1 MQEEVKFMNRA
12 KFGKLIEEQVVDKKL
27 SYMEAVIVT
36 CDITNIDPQDV
47 KKFISNVIRE
57 KIEAEAMSLNFLP
70 KQNELLF
77 EWYDG
82 GIMQWYTY
90 SQIYF
95 RIL

>member
-90 SQIYF
+90 LQIYF

>member
-77 EWYDG
+77 
-82 GIMQWYTY
+82 
-90 SQIYF
+90 SQAF
-95 RIL
+95 LCGPSAGQD

>member
-1 MQEEVKFMNRA
+1 MFMQEEVKFMNRA

-27 SYMEAVIVT
+27 SYMDSVIET
-36 CDITNIDPQDV
+36 CEITNIDPQDV

-77 EWYDG
+77 E
-82 GIMQWYTY
+82 
-90 SQIYF
+90 
-95 RIL
+95 